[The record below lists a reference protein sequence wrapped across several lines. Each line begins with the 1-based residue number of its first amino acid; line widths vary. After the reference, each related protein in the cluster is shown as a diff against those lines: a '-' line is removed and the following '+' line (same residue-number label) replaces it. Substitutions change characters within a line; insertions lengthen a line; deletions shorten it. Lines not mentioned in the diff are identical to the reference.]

1 MLKFDRFHKKLSNYT
16 ILPQMK
22 TNQKELLQI
31 AFFCFITDSFFRI
44 LFVLYGIFLSTIIG
58 FQDYKISLKGELS
71 GCVPNNWMKVTV
83 TFSMLFYI
91 LFLTYLSYFLV
102 KKGKETSNRLVIVI
116 GSLFLYPIIN
126 SVGKSIYYKIRD
138 PFFIV
143 KNEVNLEKIKLAL
156 FGDLYNLWI
165 YHFIESLFYLSIA
178 VFGIWYLWN
187 KIWDKDL
194 RVKFLRVGI
203 LSIIAGR
210 FFFIYLGKFY
220 LAFIK

>member
-1 MLKFDRFHKKLSNYT
+1 
-16 ILPQMK
+16 
-22 TNQKELLQI
+22 
-31 AFFCFITDSFFRI
+31 
-44 LFVLYGIFLSTIIG
+44 LYGIFLSTIIG
-58 FQDYKISLKGELS
+58 FQDYKISLKGELA